1 MAFLL
6 KLSAIHHRRHFS
18 QNLFEMLHEKSIPQP
33 DRWGHPAGLGALFF
47 TELWERFSYY
57 GMRGLL
63 ILYMTAPLA
72 TGGLGFDIAKAGAI
86 YGLYGGLVY
95 LACLPGGWLAD
106 RLLGSRRATLIG
118 GAFILSGHL
127 CLAWPSTDT
136 FYLGLGLIILGTGL
150 LKPNVS
156 TMVGQL
162 YAPDDPRRDSGFSIY
177 YMGINLGAF
186 LAPLVCGWLA
196 LAPPFRARLSAWGIA
211 PELAWH
217 WGFGA
222 AAVGMA
228 FGLWSFVR
236 GSARF
241 SPQSTRPAKSPGA
254 REYRQLMVGLA
265 LATIV
270 VVPVVVLIA
279 EGHLSI
285 ARVSDMFGGLL
296 LAATVIFFGWI
307 FLDRGWTPLERHNL
321 RIIVILFLAAVV
333 FWSLF
338 EQGGST
344 LTLFA
349 ARDTNRYLGFIGYE
363 FPPTWYQ
370 SLNPLLIISLAP
382 VFAWG
387 WLRLGSRNPVATTK
401 FMLGLVFVAAGFG
414 VLIFAAHLAESG
426 LKVSPWWLVG
436 TYFLHTIGELCLS
449 PVGLSA
455 MSRLAPARIAGLTMG
470 VWFLATSVGNYLGG
484 RVASVYDAFTLPAL
498 FAVVTAFGL
507 IAAGVLALVLRQMP
521 THKETV

>member
-1 MAFLL
+1 MRMD
-6 KLSAIHHRRHFS
+6 KKTSPPPRQR
-18 QNLFEMLHEKSIPQP
+18 
-33 DRWGHPAGLGALFF
+33 HPAGLRALFF

-63 ILYMTAPLA
+63 ILYMTAPRA
-72 TGGLGFDIAKAGAI
+72 TGGLGFETAKAGAI
-86 YGLYGGLVY
+86 YGLYAGLVY
-95 LACLPGGWLAD
+95 LACLPGGWVAD
-106 RLLGSRRATLIG
+106 RLLGSRRATLFG
-118 GAFILSGHL
+118 GGFILSGHL
-127 CLAWPSTDT
+127 CLAWPSSQT
-136 FYLGLGLIILGTGL
+136 FFVGLGLIILGTGL

-162 YAPDDPRRDSGFSIY
+162 YTPEDPRRDSGFSIY

-211 PELAWH
+211 PDLAWH

-228 FGLWSFVR
+228 CGLWTFMR
-236 GSARF
+236 GSATF
-241 SPQSTRPAKSPGA
+241 SLQSAHPAQPPGT
-254 REYRQLMVGLA
+254 REYRQLMAGLA
-265 LATIV
+265 LVIMTV
-270 VVPVVVLIA
+270 VAVAGLIA
-279 EGHLSI
+279 QGALSV
-285 ARVSDMFGGLL
+285 ARLSDMFGGLL
-296 LAATVIFFGWI
+296 LAATVIFFSWI
-307 FLDRGWTPLERHNL
+307 FLNAGWTPRERHNL
-321 RIIVILFLAAVV
+321 RLIVLLFLAAVV

-349 ARDTNRYLGFIGYE
+349 ERDTNRYLGILGYA

-387 WLRLGSRNPVATTK
+387 WLRLGPRNPAAATK
-401 FMLGLVFVAAGFG
+401 FIFGLMFTAAGFG
-414 VLIFAAHLAESG
+414 VLVVAAGYAELG

-484 RVASVYDAFTLPAL
+484 RVASVYDHFTLPEL

-507 IAAGVLALVLRQMP
+507 LAAGVLALALRLLINQ
-521 THKETV
+521 KERV